1 MNRHAW
7 AYAALVF
14 ASSLTPA
21 YAEEATSAL
30 PSQITLPQMLHLLAE
45 RSPRLA
51 AERVAIDAAEAE
63 RIGAAAYPNP
73 TVSVGRYKP
82 AGGARTVFDA
92 SSQSQTTLDLPVLIG
107 GQRKAR
113 VDAADQAVEAARAHV
128 GAAGHEAA
136 IKAMEAFVGLQ
147 AAQEKARVVEG
158 AYADVQRLARIVAER
173 MASGMAS
180 RYEATRA
187 EIELA
192 SLKTRLDDAYLE
204 RSARASELAA
214 MIAAPGWKPEALGT
228 LASNGTAFDRGTLAA
243 AVKAGNAQLLAAHRD
258 ETAAQAAVRRAQR
271 ERMPVPVV
279 SVGRTWTGDPYGAA
293 NFVGL
298 SAEIPILDR
307 RMGPVA
313 KAEADL
319 RAARLRREAIEAELE
334 AELTRSLD
342 MLAARR
348 ATLAQ
353 FDRSIGAKLESL
365 RQMSEDYYQ
374 LGRGSILELVDATRS
389 RLESALSGLEVRT
402 QLVTEE
408 LRLLALS
415 GKLGEEQ

>member
-1 MNRHAW
+1 MIRRARLCAALCLAASLTT
-7 AYAALVF
+7 AYAQ
-14 ASSLTPA
+14 
-21 YAEEATSAL
+21 EAAPDL
-30 PSQITLPQMLHLLAE
+30 PRQITLPQMLRLLAQ

-63 RIGAAAYPNP
+63 RLGAAAYPNP
-73 TVSVGRYKP
+73 TVSVGRYQP

-113 VDAADQAVEAARAHV
+113 LDAADQAVEAARAHV
-128 GAAGHEAA
+128 GAAGYEAA
-136 IKAMEAFVGLQ
+136 IRAMESFVALQ
-147 AAQEKARVVEG
+147 SAQEKARVLEA
-158 AYADVQRLARIVAER
+158 AYADVQRLAKVVAER
-173 MASGMAS
+173 MAGGMAS

-187 EIELA
+187 DIELA

-204 RSARASELAA
+204 QSARASELAA
-214 MIAAPGWKPEALGT
+214 MIGAPGWKPLALGA

-243 AVKAGNAQLLAAHRD
+243 AVKDGNALLLAARRD
-258 ETAAQAAVRRAQR
+258 EAAAQAAVRRAQR
-271 ERMPVPVV
+271 ERIPVPVV

-307 RMGPVA
+307 RLGPVA

-319 RAARLRREAIEAELE
+319 RAAQLRREAIEAELD
-334 AELTRSLD
+334 AELARALD

-353 FDRSIGAKLESL
+353 FDRSIGAKLDAL

-389 RLESALSGLEVRT
+389 RLDSALNGLDVRA
-402 QLVTEE
+402 QLVTQE

-415 GKLGEEQ
+415 GKLAE

>member
-1 MNRHAW
+1 MLR
-7 AYAALVF
+7 LV
-14 ASSLTPA
+14 
-21 YAEEATSAL
+21 
-30 PSQITLPQMLHLLAE
+30 AE

-92 SSQSQTTLDLPVLIG
+92 SSQSQTTLDFPVLIG

-113 VDAADQAVEAARAHV
+113 MDAAERAVDLARAQV
-128 GAAGHEAA
+128 GVASHEAV

-147 AAQEKARVVEG
+147 SAQEKARVLEA
-158 AYADVQRLARIVAER
+158 AYADVQRLSKVVAER

-214 MIAAPGWKPEALGT
+214 MIGAPGWKPVALGT
-228 LASNGTAFDRGTLAA
+228 PTSNGIAFDHGTLAA
-243 AVKAGNAQLLAAHRD
+243 AVKDGNAQLLAARRD
-258 ETAAQAAVRRAQR
+258 EAAAQAAVTRAQR
-271 ERMPVPVV
+271 ERLPVPVV

-307 RMGPVA
+307 RMGPVV
-313 KAEADL
+313 KAEAEL
-319 RAARLRREAIEAELE
+319 RAAQLRREAIEVELDAEL
-334 AELTRSLD
+334 ARALD

-353 FDRSIGAKLESL
+353 FDRSIGSKLDAL

-374 LGRGSILELVDATRS
+374 LGRGSILELVDAARS
-389 RLESALSGLEVRT
+389 RLESALNGLDVRA

-415 GKLGEEQ
+415 GKLAE

>member
-1 MNRHAW
+1 MNRL
-7 AYAALVF
+7 AYLCAAFL
-14 ASSLTPA
+14 LTWLTTVRA
-21 YAEEATSAL
+21 QEAAPEL
-30 PSQITLPQMLHLLAE
+30 PLQITLPQMLRLVAE

-51 AERVAIDAAEAE
+51 VERIAIEAAEAE
-63 RIGAAAYPNP
+63 RIGATAYPNP
-73 TVSVGRYKP
+73 TLSVGRYKP

-92 SSQSQTTLDLPVLIG
+92 NSQSQTTLDLPMLIG

-113 VDAADQAVEAARAHV
+113 LDAVDQAVEAARAHV

-147 AAQEKARVVEG
+147 SAQEKARVLAS
-158 AYADVQRLARIVAER
+158 AYADVQRLSKIVAER
-173 MASGMAS
+173 MAGGMAS

-187 EIELA
+187 DIELA
-192 SLKTRLDDAYLE
+192 ALKTRADDAQLE

-214 MIAAPGWKPEALGT
+214 IIGVPGWKPEALGA
-228 LASNGTAFDRGTLAA
+228 LASAGMTFDRNTLSVAA
-243 AVKAGNAQLLAAHRD
+243 KENNAQLVAARRD
-258 ETAAQAAVRRAQR
+258 ETAAEASVRRAQR
-271 ERMPVPVV
+271 ERIPVPVV

-307 RMGPVA
+307 RMGPVV

-319 RAARLRREAIEAELE
+319 RAAQLRRAAIEAELD
-334 AELTRSLD
+334 AELVRALD

-348 ATLAQ
+348 ATLTQ
-353 FDRSIGAKLESL
+353 FDRSIGAKLDSL

-389 RLESALSGLEVRT
+389 RLESALSGLDVRA
-402 QLVTEE
+402 QLVIEE

-415 GKLGEEQ
+415 GKLPE

>member
-1 MNRHAW
+1 MNRRAW
-7 AYAALVF
+7 LCTALVF
-14 ASSLTPA
+14 ILGSTSA
-21 YAEEATSAL
+21 YAEDSAAD
-30 PSQITLPQMLHLLAE
+30 PPRQITLPQMLRLVAA

-63 RIGAAAYPNP
+63 RVGAAAYPNP

-92 SSQSQTTLDLPVLIG
+92 SSQSQTTLDLPMLIG

-113 VDAADQAVEAARAHV
+113 LDAAELAVEAARAHV

-136 IKAMEAFVGLQ
+136 MKAMESFVGLQ
-147 AAQEKARVVEG
+147 AAQEKARVLEA
-158 AYADVQRLARIVAER
+158 AYADVQRLAKVVAER

-192 SLKTRLDDAYLE
+192 SLKTRLDDAELE

-214 MIAAPGWKPEALGT
+214 MVAAPGWKPVALGA
-228 LASNGTAFDRGTLAA
+228 LISNGMTFDRGALAA
-243 AVKAGNAQLLAAHRD
+243 SVKDGNAQLIAARRD
-258 ETAAQAAVRRAQR
+258 EAAAEAGVKRAQR
-271 ERMPVPVV
+271 ERIPVPVV

-319 RAARLRREAIEAELE
+319 RAAQLRREAIEAELD
-334 AELTRSLD
+334 AELVRALD

-353 FDRSIGAKLESL
+353 FDRSIGAKLDSL

-389 RLESALSGLEVRT
+389 RLESALNGLEVRS
-402 QLVTEE
+402 QLVVEE

-415 GKLGEEQ
+415 GKLGE